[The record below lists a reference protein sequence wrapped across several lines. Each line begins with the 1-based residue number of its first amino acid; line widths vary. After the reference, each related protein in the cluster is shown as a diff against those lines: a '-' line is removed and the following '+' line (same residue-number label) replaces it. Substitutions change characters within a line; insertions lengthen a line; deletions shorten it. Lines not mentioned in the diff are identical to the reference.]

1 MGFLGRLFGGGAD
14 DSTMSDMGSER
25 RLEALSGH
33 SIDAS
38 VVPDESIPIEEDA
51 WTLAP
56 SPTRARVGTSGIE
69 PPPREEKVTAQPV
82 VDTKEIQQKLDNRF
96 DRIEASMA
104 MMDARLT
111 QIRETNEM
119 MHALPTDTLVTAE
132 GEADVGE
139 ASEDGEEPTPS
150 SEDDEVKA
158 EPITVNLLDLY
169 EDRVADLNPFLNRR
183 ADAHSVGP
191 TISTSEIAAL
201 LLDHLS
207 ATATSAFLQKAS
219 SSGMITAEESTELNG
234 LVQLAD
240 PAVNENGGE
249 HLPHR
254 ELLMFNAM
262 VESWRASK
270 LPDDGG

>member
-14 DSTMSDMGSER
+14 DGGTSDLGSER

-38 VVPDESIPIEEDA
+38 VVPDDAIPIEEDA

-69 PPPREEKVTAQPV
+69 PPPREDKVVQPT
-82 VDTKEIQQKLDNRF
+82 VDTKEIQQKLDTRF

-111 QIRETNEM
+111 QIRESSET
-119 MHALPTDTLVTAE
+119 MHTLPTDTLVTADSE
-132 GEADVGE
+132 QDPTEVG
-139 ASEDGEEPTPS
+139 DD
-150 SEDDEVKA
+150 DDEA
-158 EPITVNLLDLY
+158 AADGTETEPESVTVNLLDLY
-169 EDRVADLNPFLNRR
+169 EDSVADLNPFLTRR
-183 ADAHSVGP
+183 PDSHSSGP
-191 TISTSEIAAL
+191 TVSTSEIAAL

-207 ATATSAFLQKAS
+207 ATSTSVFIEKAT
-219 SSGMITAEESTELNG
+219 SSGMITAEESKELNG

-262 VESWRASK
+262 VESWRVSK
-270 LPDDGG
+270 LPAEGG

>member
-69 PPPREEKVTAQPV
+69 PPPREEKVAAQPV

-119 MHALPTDTLVTAE
+119 MHALPTDTLVTAV
-132 GEADVGE
+132 GETAVGE
-139 ASEDGEEPTPS
+139 ASADGE
-150 SEDDEVKA
+150 
-158 EPITVNLLDLY
+158 
-169 EDRVADLNPFLNRR
+169 
-183 ADAHSVGP
+183 
-191 TISTSEIAAL
+191 
-201 LLDHLS
+201 
-207 ATATSAFLQKAS
+207 
-219 SSGMITAEESTELNG
+219 
-234 LVQLAD
+234 
-240 PAVNENGGE
+240 
-249 HLPHR
+249 
-254 ELLMFNAM
+254 
-262 VESWRASK
+262 
-270 LPDDGG
+270 

>member
-69 PPPREEKVTAQPV
+69 PPPREEKIAQPV

-119 MHALPTDTLVTAE
+119 MHALPTDTLVTVE
-132 GEADVGE
+132 GEVDVGD
-139 ASEDGEEPTPS
+139 ASEDGEEPAPS
-150 SEDDEVKA
+150 SEDEEVKA

-183 ADAHSVGP
+183 ADAHSTGP

-207 ATATSAFLQKAS
+207 AATTSAFLEKAS
-219 SSGMITAEESTELNG
+219 SSGMITAEESSELNG

>member
-14 DSTMSDMGSER
+14 DSGATSDMGSGR
-25 RLEALSGH
+25 RLEVLSGH

-38 VVPDESIPIEEDA
+38 VVPDEAIPIEEDA

-69 PPPREEKVTAQPV
+69 PPPREEKMVQPT

-111 QIRETNEM
+111 QIRESNEM
-119 MHALPTDTLVTAE
+119 IHALPTDTLVTADDE
-132 GEADVGE
+132 HTEDE
-139 ASEDGEEPTPS
+139 DQDGEETDS
-150 SEDDEVKA
+150 DSIETESA
-158 EPITVNLLDLY
+158 PITVNLLDLY
-169 EDRVADLNPFLNRR
+169 EDRVADLNPFLTRR
-183 ADAHSVGP
+183 PDAHSSGP
-191 TISTSEIAAL
+191 TVSTSEIAAL

-207 ATATSAFLQKAS
+207 ATATTSFLEKAS
-219 SSGMITAEESTELNG
+219 SSGMITAEESRELNG

-240 PAVNENGGE
+240 PAVNEGGGE

-262 VESWRASK
+262 VEAWRSAK
-270 LPDDGG
+270 LPEEGG